1 MRQPLES
8 PSIYCGEC
16 QCKSTLSLSFKLEV
30 KFRGMAE
37 TTIKITVFH
46 AHIYYDA
53 VSRDQA
59 ACVRSGLSAKFDVQL
74 GRWHDNPIGPHPKG
88 MYQVLFSPNQFG
100 EVVPWLM
107 LNREDLDILV
117 HPETGDDV
125 ADHTKNSLW
134 LGEKLE
140 LNIEFL
146 RRIRTT

>member
-1 MRQPLES
+1 
-8 PSIYCGEC
+8 
-16 QCKSTLSLSFKLEV
+16 
-30 KFRGMAE
+30 MAE
-37 TTIKITVFH
+37 ITIKITVFH

-53 VSRDQA
+53 ASREQA
-59 ACVRSGLSAKFDVQL
+59 ARVRSRLSANFDVQL

-88 MYQVLFSPNQFG
+88 MYQVLFSPSQFG
-100 EVVPWLM
+100 QVVPWLM
-107 LNREDLDILV
+107 LNREGLDILV

-140 LNIEFL
+140 VNIEFL